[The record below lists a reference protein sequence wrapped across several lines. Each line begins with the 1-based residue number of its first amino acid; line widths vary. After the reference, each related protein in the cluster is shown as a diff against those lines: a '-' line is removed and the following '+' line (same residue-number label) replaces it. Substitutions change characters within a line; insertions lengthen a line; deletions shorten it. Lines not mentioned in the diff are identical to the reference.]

1 MCRSSLFCPLTE
13 DIDAEVFLS
22 SNTSVRSSAVTFEL
36 AGCLASVVWGPLALQ
51 AGEGPGRSFQI
62 LEGPDTTPALR
73 ERTETAR
80 KARDRDEVGLGDW
93 EARETQQRRR
103 FQNPAARRGV
113 CICNMAEAGNDD
125 DPFPGHNSAAGD
137 GDVLLNSSNEE
148 TRALLRRIETLEKS
162 VKVTGSALAKSGID
176 LDLTPVPDE
185 DSKELTSTAYTDNE
199 RSLLGRW
206 ADKRQSIW
214 KFEEYKLPEST
225 YTLLITEPVFSLG
238 FLIGVVAFGIAVLSL
253 SLVLI
258 AEWDNTSP
266 DNRFGVPAGV
276 NTEVQIVQY
285 LSVVIGVLMET
296 VRLFSMNVVPSPA
309 LKTTCFA
316 VEY

>member
-1 MCRSSLFCPLTE
+1 
-13 DIDAEVFLS
+13 
-22 SNTSVRSSAVTFEL
+22 
-36 AGCLASVVWGPLALQ
+36 
-51 AGEGPGRSFQI
+51 
-62 LEGPDTTPALR
+62 
-73 ERTETAR
+73 
-80 KARDRDEVGLGDW
+80 
-93 EARETQQRRR
+93 
-103 FQNPAARRGV
+103 
-113 CICNMAEAGNDD
+113 MAEAGNDD

-309 LKTTCFA
+309 EDDLLCCGVLTRVSRVSRVSPSNQEVPLGLEILGKEIEQYQLRRRPFNRSRVFFSCALRLIVGYMFLFSLCESPRLCVCASSSALTRII
-316 VEY
+316 ENMKGS